1 MSDVASVLTAVCV
14 CGHINAKHI
23 SQTMF
28 GYPIP
33 SGCLVEGCECEGMVK
48 P

>member
-1 MSDVASVLTAVCV
+1 MSDNLRILTAECT
-14 CGHINAKHI
+14 CGHIQAKHI

-33 SGCLVEGCECEGMVK
+33 SGCVVEGCECEGMVK
-48 P
+48 A